1 MQTPAC
7 VGTLTLAS
15 PTHHHKNP
23 KPVPFPNSLE
33 PFSDLL
39 WSYPA
44 LPRKLYLVSM
54 MVILFYFLRQH
65 S

>member
-39 WSYPA
+39 WSCPT
-44 LPRKLYLVSM
+44 LPRQPVSM
-54 MVILFYFLRQH
+54 MAILFYFLHQH